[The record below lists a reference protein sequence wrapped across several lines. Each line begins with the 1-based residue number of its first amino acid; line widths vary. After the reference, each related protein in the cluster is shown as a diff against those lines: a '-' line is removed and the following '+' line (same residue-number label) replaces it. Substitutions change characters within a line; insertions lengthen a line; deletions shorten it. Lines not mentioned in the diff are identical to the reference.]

1 MQKTAAFRGPEWTIL
16 KILQW
21 TTSYFK
27 SHDIESPRSAAEILL
42 AHVLNLKRVELYV
55 HYDQPL
61 TRSELE
67 QFKVFIKRRIKREPV
82 AYILGTRGF
91 WTIDVRVSKD
101 VLIPRPETE
110 CLVEEA
116 LSRLSQDRSSAAK
129 RILELGTGSGAII
142 LALAL
147 QQPQNILIAS
157 DISMNAVQIATEN
170 VRDRGLQGSIHFFC
184 GDWLDPIRLDA
195 EPFDM
200 ILSNPPYIRKD
211 EISRLQPEIYR
222 YEPLAAL
229 DGGPDGLDC
238 LERIITTAYNFLRP
252 GGSLLIEIG
261 YDQRPAVQKIIDKT
275 GRYENVQFLK
285 DYSGNNRVV
294 GMRKKE

>member
-1 MQKTAAFRGPEWTIL
+1 MQKPATFRGPEWTII
-16 KILQW
+16 KVLQW

-42 AHVLNLKRVELYV
+42 AHVLKLKRIELYV

-67 QFKVFIKRRIKREPV
+67 RYKAFIRRRINREPV

-116 LSRLSQDRSSAAK
+116 VARLSQERPSAVK

-142 LALAL
+142 LSLAL
-147 QQPQNILIAS
+147 QQPQNVFIAS
-157 DISMNAVQIATEN
+157 DISMNAVQLAAEN
-170 VRDRGLQGSIHFFC
+170 ASELSLRGNIHFFC
-184 GDWLDPIRLDA
+184 GDWMEPIRSDT

-211 EISRLQPEIYR
+211 EINRLQPEIRR

-229 DGGPDGLDC
+229 DGGPDGLDG
-238 LERIITTAYNFLRP
+238 LKRIIATAHRFLTP
-252 GGSLLIEIG
+252 GGSLLLEMG
-261 YDQRPAVQKIIDKT
+261 YDQQPAVQNFIDKT
-275 GRYENVQFLK
+275 GRYENVRYIK
-285 DYSGNNRVV
+285 DYSGHHRVV
-294 GMRKKE
+294 GMRKRR

>member
-1 MQKTAAFRGPEWTIL
+1 MQKPAAFRGPEWTIL
-16 KILQW
+16 KVLKW

-42 AHVLNLKRVELYV
+42 AHVLKLKRIELYV

-61 TRSELE
+61 TRGELE
-67 QFKVFIKRRIKREPV
+67 QFKAFIKRRIQREPV

-116 LSRLSQDRSSAAK
+116 LSRLTQDRSSVVK
-129 RILELGTGSGAII
+129 RVLELGTGSGAII

-147 QQPQNILIAS
+147 QRPQNIFFAS
-157 DISMNAVQIATEN
+157 DNSMNAVQIAAEN
-170 VRDRGLQGSIHFFC
+170 VRDHGLQGRIHFFC
-184 GDWLDPIRLDA
+184 GDWLDPTRPDA
-195 EPFDM
+195 EPFSM

-211 EISRLQPEIYR
+211 EISRLQPEIYQ
-222 YEPLAAL
+222 YEPLTAL

-238 LERIITTAYNFLRP
+238 LKRIITTAHNILTP
-252 GGSLLIEIG
+252 GGNLLLEIG
-261 YDQRPAVQKIIDKT
+261 YDQRPAVQEIIDST
-275 GRYENVQFLK
+275 SRYENVQFLK
-285 DYSGNNRVV
+285 DYSGHNRVV
-294 GMRKKE
+294 GMRKRN